1 LSLAIVAGLVEWFV
15 RSRSLSHSVRRAVR
29 IQPWLAW
36 PIVLI
41 PLGLPWVLDGWEPGR
56 QALTLALLLEG
67 VVAFMNTGS
76 LLLLAFNLAAI
87 EKAAH
92 PDS

>member
-1 LSLAIVAGLVEWFV
+1 
-15 RSRSLSHSVRRAVR
+15 
-29 IQPWLAW
+29 
-36 PIVLI
+36 
-41 PLGLPWVLDGWEPGR
+41 
-56 QALTLALLLEG
+56 LALLLEG

-76 LLLLAFNLAAI
+76 LLLLVFDLAAI